1 MSPLTLY
8 LGKLIG
14 IGLLAMCLSLALRP
28 KASLATISAMMNE
41 TGLLLVT
48 GIFTMTAGIALVL
61 GHNLWSGPPL
71 VIAVTI
77 IGWVSLLKGLAI
89 IAAPPARL
97 AAVYRI
103 LNYPQTLRLVMFIGA
118 LAGAWMTWA
127 AFTATPQ
134 ISI

>member
-71 VIAVTI
+71 MIAVTI

-89 IAAPPARL
+89 IAVPPARL
-97 AAVYRI
+97 AAVYRV

-118 LAGAWMTWA
+118 IVGAWMTWA
-127 AFTATPQ
+127 AFTATPEVT
-134 ISI
+134 I

>member
-89 IAAPPARL
+89 IAVPPARL

-127 AFTATPQ
+127 AFATTPQ

>member
-71 VIAVTI
+71 VWAVTI
-77 IGWVSLLKGLAI
+77 IGWMTLLKGLAI
-89 IAAPPARL
+89 IAVPPARL
-97 AAVYRI
+97 AAVYRV

-118 LAGAWMTWA
+118 IVGAWMTWA
-127 AFTATPQ
+127 AFAATPQ